1 MTKKKPNLKLRQY
14 RNLLLLLFLIMIL
27 IVPLVH
33 LALPDRE
40 FSAVENRALKQPPA
54 FSMAALQDGSYK
66 KDLTSYMED
75 QFPFRDQMIRLKAGI
90 EKLLGRQEN
99 NDVYIRSTEYLMD
112 KFNPNSKELTK
123 EKAEVLNAFAKA
135 HPAQKVSL
143 MLVPNKIEILKD
155 RLPPYAPTD
164 SQADY
169 LDELY
174 SQLSPDI
181 NTINLIPRFTDLKN
195 NYLFFKSD
203 HHWTQTGAFRAQEAF
218 FESINMTPRLES
230 EFDVR
235 KVAQDFLGTL
245 TAKSGI
251 PTNSP
256 DELNLYVPKAPE
268 DLVVNLTEE
277 QKKLTSLYQ
286 MDLVDGQD
294 KYLVYLGGNYPVVR
308 ISTTSTKDR
317 RLLIIKDSYANAFV
331 PFMTKD
337 FNEITM
343 VDLRYYTGD
352 VNELVDE
359 YLITDLLI
367 LYNINT
373 FNDDHS
379 ILNIGDSLAEPRVS
393 INRKPVEPTKDL
405 SLTTRFD
412 PYAAGNLLVTLRN
425 TTKDEIAYQRRIDLE
440 IKEGDGWKKLSVNPS
455 YEWENKAR
463 TLGPSANAEYM
474 VRIEEA
480 FGELKPATYR
490 VIQSYDQTKTAS
502 VEFTIDPNPLLV
514 P

>member
-1 MTKKKPNLKLRQY
+1 M
-14 RNLLLLLFLIMIL
+14 
-27 IVPLVH
+27 
-33 LALPDRE
+33 
-40 FSAVENRALKQPPA
+40 
-54 FSMAALQDGSYK
+54 
-66 KDLTSYMED
+66 
-75 QFPFRDQMIRLKAGI
+75 
-90 EKLLGRQEN
+90 
-99 NDVYIRSTEYLMD
+99 
-112 KFNPNSKELTK
+112 
-123 EKAEVLNAFAKA
+123 
-135 HPAQKVSL
+135 
-143 MLVPNKIEILKD
+143 
-155 RLPPYAPTD
+155 
-164 SQADY
+164 
-169 LDELY
+169 
-174 SQLSPDI
+174 
-181 NTINLIPRFTDLKN
+181 
-195 NYLFFKSD
+195 
-203 HHWTQTGAFRAQEAF
+203 
-218 FESINMTPRLES
+218 
-230 EFDVR
+230 
-235 KVAQDFLGTL
+235 
-245 TAKSGI
+245 
-251 PTNSP
+251 
-256 DELNLYVPKAPE
+256 PKAPE

-393 INRKPVEPTKDL
+393 IARKPVAPTKDL

-514 P
+514 PKKICLFTNESLGF

>member
-1 MTKKKPNLKLRQY
+1 MRKKPNPKLRQY
-14 RNLLLLLFLIMIL
+14 RNFLLILFLALIL
-27 IVPLVH
+27 LVPILH
-33 LALPDRE
+33 LAVPDRD
-40 FSAVENRALKQPPA
+40 FSAVENRTLKQRPK
-54 FSMAALQDGSYK
+54 FSRAAVQDGSYMN
-66 KDLTSYMED
+66 DLSNYLED
-75 QFPFRDQMIRLKAGI
+75 QFPLRDQMIRFKAGM

-99 NDVYIRSTEYLMD
+99 NEVYIHSTEYLME
-112 KFNPNSKELTK
+112 KFKRNSEELTT

-135 HPAQKVSL
+135 HSAQKVSV
-143 MLVPNKIEILKD
+143 MLVPNKVEILKD
-155 RLPPYAPTD
+155 RLPSFAPTE
-164 SQADY
+164 SQGDY
-169 LDELY
+169 LDEFY
-174 SQLSPDI
+174 SQLSPKI
-181 NTINLIPRFTDLKN
+181 NAINLIPRFTDLKN

-203 HHWTQTGAFRAQEAF
+203 HHWTQTGAFRAQEEY
-218 FESINMTPRLES
+218 FESLKMEPRLEN
-230 EFDVR
+230 EYDVR

-268 DLVVNLTEE
+268 DLVVSLTEE

-343 VDLRYYTGD
+343 VDLRYFTAD
-352 VNELVDE
+352 VNELVEE
-359 YLITDLLI
+359 YLITDVLI

-379 ILNIGDSLAEPRVS
+379 ILNIGDSLEEPRVS
-393 INRKPVEPTKDL
+393 IHRKPVAPTTDL

-412 PYAAGNLLVTLRN
+412 PYDAGNLLVTLRN
-425 TTKDEIAYQRRIDLE
+425 TTKDEIAYQRKIDLE
-440 IKEGDGWKKLSVNPS
+440 IKEGEEWKKIKASS
-455 YEWENKAR
+455 TYEWDNKDR

-490 VIQSYDQTKTAS
+490 LVQTYDLTKKAT
-502 VEFTIDPNPLLV
+502 VEFTIEGNPLLA